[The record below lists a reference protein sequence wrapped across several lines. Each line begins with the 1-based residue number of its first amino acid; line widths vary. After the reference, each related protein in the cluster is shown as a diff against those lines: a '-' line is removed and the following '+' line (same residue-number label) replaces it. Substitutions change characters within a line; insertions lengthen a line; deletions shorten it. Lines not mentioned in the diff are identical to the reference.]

1 MMNFR
6 FKPLSYATE
15 KIVGVFA
22 AVRIFFSKLGEA
34 KRATLDRE
42 IEQVEEQQRQGIPI
56 SPGTLAQIEEDKKQV
71 YGIKELVES
80 LPPGMPQQYY
90 FDKLIEALQALG
102 RTETAMEEKKIY
114 VFKYI
119 AETKGWYDVF
129 PVSVIVNRTRTG
141 VRGYNYHWEKHMN
154 YIQNPYRNYNYS
166 RFDSQFYR
174 VEKHE
179 LEYVLKINTFLP
191 IFNR

>member
-1 MMNFR
+1 MDFR
-6 FKPLSYATE
+6 FKPLSFATE

-22 AVRIFFSKLGEA
+22 SLRIFFSKLGAA
-34 KRATLDRE
+34 KRATVERE
-42 IEQVEEQQRQGIPI
+42 IAEVEEQQRKGIPV
-56 SPGTLAQIEEDKKQV
+56 SPGTLAQVEEDKKQV
-71 YGIKELVES
+71 LGIKELVES
-80 LPPGMPQQYY
+80 LPQGMPQAYY
-90 FDKLIEALQALG
+90 FDKLVETLQVLG

-129 PVSVIVNRTRTG
+129 PVSVIVNKTKTG
-141 VRGYNYHWEKHMN
+141 VRGYNYHWEKYMN

-174 VEKHE
+174 IESHE

-191 IFNR
+191 IYNR

>member
-1 MMNFR
+1 MNFR
-6 FKPLSYATE
+6 FKPLSFATE

-22 AVRIFFSKLGEA
+22 SLRIFFSKLGEA
-34 KRATLDRE
+34 KRATIDRE
-42 IEQVEEQQRQGIPI
+42 IEQVEEQQRQGIPV

-71 YGIKELVES
+71 YGIKELVDA

-90 FDKLIEALQALG
+90 FDKLVEVLQALG

-129 PVSVIVNRTRTG
+129 PVSVIVNKTKTG
-141 VRGYNYHWEKHMN
+141 VRGYNYHWEKYMN

-174 VEKHE
+174 IEKHE

>member
-1 MMNFR
+1 MNFK

-15 KIVGVFA
+15 RIVGVFA
-22 AVRIFFSKLGEA
+22 AIRIFFSKLGEA
-34 KRATLDRE
+34 KKATLDKE
-42 IEQVEEQQRQGIPI
+42 IKQVEEQKRLGIPV
-56 SPGTLAQIEEDKKQV
+56 SPATIAQIEEDKKQV
-71 YGIKELVES
+71 YGIKQLVDA

-90 FDKLIEALQALG
+90 FDKLVETLQALG
-102 RTETAMEEKKIY
+102 RTESAMEEKKIY

-129 PVSVIVNRTRTG
+129 PVSIIVNKTKTG
-141 VRGYNYHWEKHMN
+141 VRGYNYHWEKYMN

-174 VEKHE
+174 IEKHE
-179 LEYVLKINTFLP
+179 LEYVLKIKTFLP

>member
-1 MMNFR
+1 MKKFG
-6 FKPLSYATE
+6 FKPLSFATE

-22 AVRIFFSKLGEA
+22 ALRIFFSKLGAA
-34 KRATLDRE
+34 KRSAVDRE
-42 IEQVEEQQRQGIPI
+42 IQQIEDQKSLGFPI
-56 SPGTLAQIEEDKKQV
+56 SPTRIAQIEKDKKDV
-71 YGIKELVES
+71 YGVKELVES
-80 LPPGMPQQYY
+80 LPPGMDQEYY
-90 FDKLIEALQALG
+90 FNALVDTLQALG
-102 RTETAMEEKKIY
+102 RTESTIEEKKIY

-119 AETKGWYDVF
+119 AESKGWYDVF
-129 PVSVIVNRTRTG
+129 PVSVIVNKTRTG
-141 VRGYNYHWEKHMN
+141 VRGYNYHWEKYMN

-174 VEKHE
+174 VEQHE